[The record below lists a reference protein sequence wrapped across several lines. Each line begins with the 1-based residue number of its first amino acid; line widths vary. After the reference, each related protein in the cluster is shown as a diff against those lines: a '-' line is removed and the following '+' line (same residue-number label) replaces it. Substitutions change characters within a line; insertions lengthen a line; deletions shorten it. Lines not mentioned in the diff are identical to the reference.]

1 MSAIDDALAN
11 NAAYAEQF
19 DQGALMAPPRKQ
31 LAVLTCMDAR
41 LTVPAML
48 GLETGDAHVI
58 RNAGGVATADALRSL
73 VISHHK
79 LGVREIMVIGH
90 TDCGMTTFDDGAFR
104 RELESATGRVPVEPA
119 AFHAFAEVEA
129 GVRRQVAAITQH
141 PWVPEELRV
150 AGFVYDVHDGRVR
163 GVDG

>member
-11 NAAYAEQF
+11 NATYAQRF
-19 DQGALMAPPRKQ
+19 DQGGLTAPPRKQ

-41 LTVPAML
+41 LTVSEML

-58 RNAGGVATADALRSL
+58 RNAGAVATEDALRSL
-73 VISHHK
+73 LISHHK

-104 RELESATGRVPVEPA
+104 ADLEKQTGCVPVAPA
-119 AFHAFAEVEA
+119 AFHAFPDVETS
-129 GVRRQVAAITQH
+129 VRRQVKAIVQH
-141 PWVPEELRV
+141 PWVPDALRV

-163 GVDG
+163 AVDG